1 MGHVIG
7 MLDERGEGEWW
18 SEPELINV
26 SLTRI
31 VSLCQIEKSI
41 KRKRNGRLAPLPTEF
56 TSHPHLIRT
65 HALLSHFETIGIS
78 PENVALPPSASNTP
92 QHMSSSASGRMTLR
106 DRRKVEE
113 EVTPPP
119 TVSRRGRGVGVGTPR
134 GRGGPSTP
142 IARKAVT
149 SRFVTPPHSHHFE
162 ELDTPTAA
170 PSVSKV
176 EPSTST
182 IPVPP
187 SQTLRAPTDIQAAT
201 FVTQQTQTAAPAQAP
216 VPTQQNQPPKIVLR
230 FTRPTPLP
238 PAELASLPSPITPLP
253 PSHSSTYT
261 HLSHLNQST
270 TVEGSIDQRIQGEGD
285 YLSARP
291 LPEQGDK
298 METKESPTLPGA
310 FV

>member
-1 MGHVIG
+1 
-7 MLDERGEGEWW
+7 
-18 SEPELINV
+18 
-26 SLTRI
+26 
-31 VSLCQIEKSI
+31 
-41 KRKRNGRLAPLPTEF
+41 
-56 TSHPHLIRT
+56 
-65 HALLSHFETIGIS
+65 
-78 PENVALPPSASNTP
+78 
-92 QHMSSSASGRMTLR
+92 MSSSASGRMTLR

-119 TVSRRGRGVGVGTPR
+119 TVSRRGRGMGVGTPR

-149 SRFVTPPHSHHFE
+149 SRFVTPPHSDHFE
-162 ELDTPTAA
+162 ELDTPTAE
-170 PSVSKV
+170 PSLSKV

-182 IPVPP
+182 AFDLP
-187 SQTLRAPTDIQAAT
+187 SQLSRPSTNIQPAT
-201 FVTQQTQTAAPAQAP
+201 PGTNHTQNAAQAQAS
-216 VPTQQNQPPKIVLR
+216 VPTQPNQPPKIVLR

-261 HLSHLNQST
+261 HLSHLNRST

>member
-1 MGHVIG
+1 M
-7 MLDERGEGEWW
+7 
-18 SEPELINV
+18 
-26 SLTRI
+26 T
-31 VSLCQIEKSI
+31 
-41 KRKRNGRLAPLPTEF
+41 A
-56 TSHPHLIRT
+56 
-65 HALLSHFETIGIS
+65 
-78 PENVALPPSASNTP
+78 
-92 QHMSSSASGRMTLR
+92 SASGRMTLR

-119 TVSRRGRGVGVGTPR
+119 TVSRKGRGVGTPR

-149 SRFVTPPHSHHFE
+149 SRFVTPPHSDHFE

-182 IPVPP
+182 IKTSDQPNQ
-187 SQTLRAPTDIQAAT
+187 SLRAPTNVQAAASST
-201 FVTQQTQTAAPAQAP
+201 TPAPIGQQAP
-216 VPTQQNQPPKIVLR
+216 IPAQQNQPPKIVLR

-253 PSHSSTYT
+253 PSHSSIYP
-261 HLSHLNQST
+261 HLSHLSEST
-270 TVEGSIDQRIQGEGD
+270 TVGGSIDQRVQGEGD
-285 YLSARP
+285 YMSARS
-291 LPEQGDK
+291 LPDDEK
-298 METKESPTLPGA
+298 ERKESPKLPGS

>member
-1 MGHVIG
+1 
-7 MLDERGEGEWW
+7 
-18 SEPELINV
+18 
-26 SLTRI
+26 
-31 VSLCQIEKSI
+31 
-41 KRKRNGRLAPLPTEF
+41 
-56 TSHPHLIRT
+56 
-65 HALLSHFETIGIS
+65 
-78 PENVALPPSASNTP
+78 
-92 QHMSSSASGRMTLR
+92 
-106 DRRKVEE
+106 
-113 EVTPPP
+113 
-119 TVSRRGRGVGVGTPR
+119 VGTGTPR

-149 SRFVTPPHSHHFE
+149 SRFVTPPHSDHFE

-176 EPSTST
+176 ETCTSRIADLPSHPLRPPTTIQPTTSK
-182 IPVPP
+182 P
-187 SQTLRAPTDIQAAT
+187 IQA
-201 FVTQQTQTAAPAQAP
+201 QNAAQVQEAP
-216 VPTQQNQPPKIVLR
+216 IPTPQNQPPKIVLR